1 MNEPELEPT
10 PRGRIE
16 KILDPNFLAILPPVV
31 VVAAGMNSW
40 MKDFG
45 FWLGLTVTIAASL
58 ALTIILTMPLLA
70 AKKRRIALDAER
82 GIFECAHREKGSVLK
97 GRGAQGYAKAEP
109 GRLLFQAKTGV
120 TGPLAGSVEV
130 YSAPTPF
137 GEPIKAPWAVL
148 PKGRI
153 VALNTDK
160 GVVELA
166 ASPASLALLRERC
179 LGELA

>member
-1 MNEPELEPT
+1 MSGSELEPT

-16 KILDPNFLAILPPVV
+16 KILDPNILAYLPPVL

-40 MKDFG
+40 MKEFG
-45 FWLGLTVTIAASL
+45 FGLGLAVTVAVSL
-58 ALTIILTMPLLA
+58 ALTIILSVPFLA

-82 GIFECAHREKGSVLK
+82 GIFECAHREKGSLLK
-97 GRGAQGYAKAEP
+97 SRWAQGYAKAEP
-109 GRLLFQAKTGV
+109 GRLLFQAKTGI
-120 TGPLAGSVEV
+120 TGPLAGAVEV
-130 YSAPTPF
+130 YSSPTPL
-137 GEPIKAPWAVL
+137 GEPTKAPWTVF

-166 ASPASLALLRERC
+166 ASPTSLALLRERC
-179 LGELA
+179 LGEVA

>member
-58 ALTIILTMPLLA
+58 ALTIILTKCLYLRP
-70 AKKRRIALDAER
+70 K
-82 GIFECAHREKGSVLK
+82 S
-97 GRGAQGYAKAEP
+97 GA
-109 GRLLFQAKTGV
+109 
-120 TGPLAGSVEV
+120 
-130 YSAPTPF
+130 
-137 GEPIKAPWAVL
+137 
-148 PKGRI
+148 
-153 VALNTDK
+153 
-160 GVVELA
+160 
-166 ASPASLALLRERC
+166 
-179 LGELA
+179 